1 MNLTKNF
8 LHQLGSAAG
17 IAAALTISSGVQ
29 AGENTDFQT
38 WVPININLKLG
49 EKLRGFLELQPRIGD
64 DTSHLTSM
72 MIRPAIGWA
81 ITPQMTLW
89 AGYLMSADAAKDS
102 KGRYLDRYGVEN
114 RVWQGLTWKDMTDDK
129 QFIWEMRNRLEER
142 FMSGKSDPSIRWR
155 TRFRFEY
162 LIPEFSSWSI
172 IASEEIFVNLN
183 DNSDDA
189 QLQTGLNQNRGYI
202 GVGYRFAPEFQIETG
217 YLEQHVWRRAGKAD
231 LNNSVWM
238 TNLNLNFDLF

>member
-1 MNLTKNF
+1 MKFLKNTVHR
-8 LHQLGSAAG
+8 LSLAALIAAG
-17 IAAALTISSGVQ
+17 LTTSLETQ

-49 EKLRGFLELQPRIGD
+49 EKLRGFLEFQPRIGD
-64 DTSHLTSM
+64 DTSHLTTM
-72 MIRPAIGWA
+72 IIRPAIGWA
-81 ITPQMTLW
+81 ITPQITLW
-89 AGYLMSADAAKDS
+89 AGYLMSADAVKDS

-114 RVWQGLTWKDMTDDK
+114 RVWQGLSWKDMTDDK

-162 LIPEFSSWSI
+162 LIPEFSSWSL

-183 DNSDDA
+183 DNSDDV

-238 TNLNLNFDLF
+238 TNLNFNFDLF